1 MNTELNETQEN
12 TETPQVQPPKKK
24 GKAGHIIFAVLAAC
38 CLVAS
43 LGLNIY
49 QAVVPNQ
56 KSADFIDYIL
66 ERIAEEEKKEN
77 EYIEDGYKVGGEY
90 EIRSTTH
97 ISDAY
102 KTGDDSQLS
111 EEDKDTLKMAKAVLD
126 EVIED
131 GMSNYQKEEA
141 VYQWMV
147 KNIGH
152 GRGGVISR
160 PGMDRSAFTPHD
172 VLTSRGAVCVGYAT
186 TFRLFM
192 NMLGMDCHIVH
203 NEYHSWDLVQLDEDW
218 YHVDVYSDAHGVMYG
233 NFNMT
238 DEVAKNG
245 HNWDESALPEAKSVK
260 YSPAVQ
266 NAVEV
271 DGLKDI
277 PAAMSESLDGKS
289 ATLFYKF
296 KTPLSDEDMGKADF
310 LVNILDMVLGGGML
324 EDQSYYFRACWYPS
338 EREDDY
344 ILGLLLESHNAEE
357 ENYFDM
363 DSPEAKEI
371 IKLVAEAFGVDPVM
385 LGGDSGDEPGV
396 SYPIDDVIGGADG
409 PTQTVVTEN
418 GEVVTTWNGGGS
430 VKLR

>member
-1 MNTELNETQEN
+1 MNTELNENQ
-12 TETPQVQPPKKK
+12 QAVAVKKPKKGGTAAK
-24 GKAGHIIFAVLAAC
+24 IIAAVLLAA

-49 QAVVPNQ
+49 QAMVPNQ
-56 KSADFIDYIL
+56 KSSDFIDYIL
-66 ERIAEEEKKEN
+66 ERIAEEEEKEN
-77 EYIEDGYKVGGEY
+77 EYIEDGFKVGGEY

-102 KTGDDSQLS
+102 KSGDDSQLS
-111 EEDKDTLKMAKAVLD
+111 KEDKDTLKMAKDVLD

-131 GMSNYQKEEA
+131 GMSDYEKEEA
-141 VYQWMV
+141 VYKWLIA
-147 KNIGH
+147 NIGH

-160 PGMDRSAFTPHD
+160 PGMDRSAFTPYG
-172 VLTSRGAVCVGYAT
+172 VLTSRSAVCVGYAT

-203 NEYHSWDLVQLDEDW
+203 NEYHSWDLVQLDGDW
-218 YHVDVYSDAHGVMYG
+218 YHVDVYSDSHGVLYG

-238 DEVAKNG
+238 DQVARNG

-271 DGLKDI
+271 DGVMGIPSVMKDAI
-277 PAAMSESLDGKS
+277 DGKS
-289 ATLFYKF
+289 TTLFYKF
-296 KTPLSDEDMGKADF
+296 KKPLTEEEMKTADF
-310 LVNILDMVLGGGML
+310 LVNILDMVLSGGML
-324 EDQSYYFRACWYPS
+324 DEESYYFRAAWYPS
-338 EREDDY
+338 DREDDY
-344 ILGLLLESHNAEE
+344 ILGLLLESRNSEE
-357 ENYFDM
+357 ETGIDM

-371 IKLVAEAFGVDPVM
+371 IKQVAEAFGLDPAM
-385 LGGDSGDEPGV
+385 LGGGSGDEPGV
-396 SYPIDDVIGGADG
+396 DFPMDDIIGGADG

-418 GEVVTTWNGGGS
+418 GEVITTWEGGGS
-430 VKLR
+430 VELR